1 MVIRTRLRAILFP
14 LALYAVSGVVS
25 SYFIW
30 HADNG
35 ERGAKA
41 RAAYK
46 TKIKELRGEL
56 AELESER
63 SLIETRVRMFQ
74 SDAVDADLL
83 DEEARAQLGRANR
96 NEIVVVFP
104 TDH

>member
-46 TKIKELRGEL
+46 TKIAELRGDL
-56 AELESER
+56 ARVRAER
-63 SLIETRVRMFQ
+63 ALIETRVRLFQ
-74 SDAVDADLL
+74 SDAVDTDLL
-83 DEEARAQLGRANR
+83 DEEARSQLGRAHR
-96 NEIVVVFP
+96 NEIVVALP
-104 TDH
+104 NG

>member
-1 MVIRTRLRAILFP
+1 MVVRTRARAILFP
-14 LALYAVSGVVS
+14 LALYAFSGGVS

-35 ERGAKA
+35 ERGAKV

-46 TKIKELRGEL
+46 AKIQELRGEL
-56 AELESER
+56 DQLKAER
-63 SLIETRVRMFQ
+63 ALIQTRVRLFQ

-83 DEEARAQLGRANR
+83 DEEARRQLGRANR
-96 NEIVVVFP
+96 NELVIALP
-104 TDH
+104 RG